1 MNTNNNMDYKIL
13 YEKEKRKRSETLDE
27 FDAYR
32 VDAEKKI
39 AKFNRLKQNPLIKV
53 ALKFRSLFVRIKN
66 SLGLGDVDMSEVKR
80 RDAEQKNAIQR
91 LGTASFPNEEKRKL
105 QENTCFETE
114 IKYSILVPL
123 YNTPENFLREMIESV
138 TNQTYKNWELC
149 LADGSDNEHSFVQ
162 RICLEYASKDN
173 RIKYKQLEKNEG
185 ISGNT
190 NECYKMATGDYI
202 GLFDHDDIL
211 HPSVL
216 FEYTKKINEENS
228 DFIYCDEVTFRDT
241 NINDI
246 ITVHFKPD
254 FAPDN
259 LRANNYICHFSVF
272 SRELLEGGELF
283 LSEFD
288 GSQDHDMILRLTE
301 RAKKISHVQKIM
313 YYWRSHSGSVASG
326 IEAKTYAVDA
336 AKRAVSAHLKRKGFN
351 NFEISST
358 RAFATIFRIAYEIK
372 EYPLVSIIIPNK
384 DHVEDLRRCIN
395 SILERTFYNNFEIV
409 IVENN
414 SKKKETFDY
423 YQELSKDRR
432 IKVVTYTGRF
442 NYSAI
447 NNLGV
452 KESSGEY
459 LLFLNND
466 CEVITRL
473 WIEEMLMY
481 AQREDVG
488 AVGVKLLYPNREIQ
502 HAGIVIGMGE
512 HRVAGHVM
520 CRFPYGVS
528 GYMGKLWYA
537 QMFRRLPQH
546 V

>member
-1 MNTNNNMDYKIL
+1 
-13 YEKEKRKRSETLDE
+13 
-27 FDAYR
+27 
-32 VDAEKKI
+32 
-39 AKFNRLKQNPLIKV
+39 
-53 ALKFRSLFVRIKN
+53 
-66 SLGLGDVDMSEVKR
+66 
-80 RDAEQKNAIQR
+80 
-91 LGTASFPNEEKRKL
+91 
-105 QENTCFETE
+105 
-114 IKYSILVPL
+114 
-123 YNTPENFLREMIESV
+123 
-138 TNQTYKNWELC
+138 
-149 LADGSDNEHSFVQ
+149 
-162 RICLEYASKDN
+162 
-173 RIKYKQLEKNEG
+173 
-185 ISGNT
+185 
-190 NECYKMATGDYI
+190 
-202 GLFDHDDIL
+202 
-211 HPSVL
+211 
-216 FEYTKKINEENS
+216 
-228 DFIYCDEVTFRDT
+228 
-241 NINDI
+241 
-246 ITVHFKPD
+246 
-254 FAPDN
+254 
-259 LRANNYICHFSVF
+259 
-272 SRELLEGGELF
+272 
-283 LSEFD
+283 
-288 GSQDHDMILRLTE
+288 MILRLTE

-537 QMFRRLPQH
+537 QNVSAVTAACMMVKKSKYDAVNGMDEGLEVCFNDVDFCLKLRIEGYLNIFTPFAELFHYESLSRGTDSTPEKQERFNKEKTYFKTKWSDILEKGDPYYNPNMTLDYADCT
-546 V
+546 VITDYTY